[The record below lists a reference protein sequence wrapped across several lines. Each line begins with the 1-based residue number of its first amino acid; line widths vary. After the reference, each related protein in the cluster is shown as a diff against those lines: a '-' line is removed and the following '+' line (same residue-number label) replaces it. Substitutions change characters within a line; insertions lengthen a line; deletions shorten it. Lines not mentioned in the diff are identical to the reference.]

1 MAFVRIHDLEEA
13 RRAVEQARGAG
24 AEPVL
29 VSAPGSA
36 AFAGVGYWQAVALTL
51 GEPVVI
57 DCGDDAGLVM
67 GALRAGAR
75 DLLFSGPEA
84 VAVKLDDMAGQLGGR
99 VRRRLDDG

>member
-1 MAFVRIHDLEEA
+1 MRIHDLEEA
-13 RRAVEQARGAG
+13 RRAVERARRAG

-29 VSAPGSA
+29 VTAAGSA
-36 AFAGVGYWQAVALTL
+36 AFAGVGYWQAVALAL

-75 DLLFSGPEA
+75 DLLFTGPEA
-84 VAVKLDDMAGQLGGR
+84 VAARLDDMAGQLGGR